1 LIVLRDVAV
10 TAPNVR
16 RAAVA
21 PSSDRLAIVS
31 PARFA
36 LFARSFSRPWSPACR
51 VERRRDVRRLGP
63 VRRVVGFRAEVDDF
77 RCVVVLRRAVVLLRV
92 VPADPEDPP
101 VGEEAPELPSD
112 SVTLSSS

>member
-51 VERRRDVRRLGP
+51 VERLRDVRRLGP

-77 RCVVVLRRAVVLLRV
+77 RRVVVFRRAVVLLRV
-92 VPADPEDPP
+92 VPEDPEDPP
-101 VGEEAPELPSD
+101 VEEGAPELPSD

>member
-1 LIVLRDVAV
+1 V
-10 TAPNVR
+10 TFPIVR

-36 LFARSFSRPWSPACR
+36 LFARSFSRPWSPAGR
-51 VERRRDVRRLGP
+51 VERRGDVRRLEA
-63 VRRVVGFRAEVDDF
+63 VRRVAGFRAEVDDF
-77 RCVVVLRRAVVLLRV
+77 RRVVVFRREVVFLRV
-92 VPADPEDPP
+92 VLEDPDDP
-101 VGEEAPELPSD
+101 PAEEEAPELPSD